1 MRIQG
6 NNNVII
12 RQQQMKGCLWSRKKS
27 IHSGVKVPGNQCD
40 YEATTKASFLKHL
53 NSIHEFPYEKY
64 QYLANEKRS
73 LFRQIKSIHRGVKLI
88 LCQII
93 KYELGELKLCQIIK
107 YELG

>member
-53 NSIHEFPYEKY
+53 NSIHE
-64 QYLANEKRS
+64 L
-73 LFRQIKSIHRGVKLI
+73 
-88 LCQII
+88 
-93 KYELGELKLCQIIK
+93 
-107 YELG
+107 